1 MKHCLSIIILAT
13 TVAGPALA
21 EDNSITVQSSKG
33 TRTISD
39 TTQHTQLSN
48 GTTVSTSTGSDGKA
62 NGGGGPAASGTTGVS
77 REGE

>member
-1 MKHCLSIIILAT
+1 MKHYLSIILLAT

-33 TRTISD
+33 TRTVSD